1 MLEVIFAVVAFV
13 IAIGVLVSVHEFGH
27 FWVARRLGF
36 KVLRFSVGF
45 GRPLLR
51 WRERGPG
58 EQSRRFTRIPSTRPL
73 PTQGASTETS
83 SSPPTEYWLSS
94 IPLGGYVKLLD
105 EREGPVPAEDAHR
118 AFNRRPVPHRIAV
131 LLAGPGFNFL
141 FAIVAYWLMFV
152 GGVPGVKAIVGPV
165 AAGSIAAEAGLV
177 QDQEIIAVG
186 DRETPTWESAVLGI
200 LDELLAD
207 GLIDFTVREP
217 GGAVRLIELDVRGRE
232 AELTEPEALFVG
244 LGFEPGPIR
253 PAVLGELT
261 PGLAA
266 ERAGLR
272 PGDRVLRL
280 DGQAINRFSELVDAV
295 RVRPG
300 ETVTA
305 LVERSGRELIV
316 EIEIGE
322 VFSQGEELTVEVES
336 GEVVSQGEGQGE
348 RRGLIG
354 AAENVEVL
362 RAIAASVA
370 TTERYGVLEALPKG
384 VAKTWEMSALTVRM
398 LGRMVIGDVSVR
410 NISGPIN
417 IAAYAGDSARAGLG
431 SFLSFLSIVSIS
443 LGILNLLPVPLLDG
457 GQIVYQLAEVVKG
470 SPLSERAMI
479 FGQQFGLLLLV
490 VLMSFAFYNDLSR
503 IFG

>member
-1 MLEVIFAVVAFV
+1 MLEVIVAVVAFV

-45 GRPLLR
+45 GRPLIR

-58 EQSRRFTRIPSTRPL
+58 ERSRRFTRIPSTQPL
-73 PTQGASTETS
+73 PAQGATTATS

-118 AFNRRPVPHRIAV
+118 AFNRRPIPHRIAV

-152 GGVPGVKAIVGPV
+152 AGVPGVKAIVGPV
-165 AAGSIAAEAGLV
+165 AAGSLAAEAGLL

-186 DRETPTWESAVLGI
+186 DRETTTWESAVLGI

-217 GGAVRLIELDVRGRE
+217 GGAVRLVELDVRGRE

-244 LGFEPGPIR
+244 LGFEPGPVR

-272 PGDRVLRL
+272 PGDRVLSL

-305 LVERSGRELIV
+305 LVERSGRELTV

-322 VFSQGEELTVEVES
+322 VFTQGEDLTVEVES
-336 GEVVSQGEGQGE
+336 GEVVRLGEGQGE

-354 AAENVEVL
+354 AAENIEVL

-384 VAKTWEMSALTVRM
+384 VAKTWDMSALTVRM